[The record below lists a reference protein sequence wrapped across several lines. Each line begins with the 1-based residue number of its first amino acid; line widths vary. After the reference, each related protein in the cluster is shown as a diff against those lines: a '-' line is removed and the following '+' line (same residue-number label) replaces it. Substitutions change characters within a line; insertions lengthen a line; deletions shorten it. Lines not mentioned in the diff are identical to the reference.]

1 MKIDVEWQL
10 PDTRCRLVIENPF
23 VHPASSIEYPVSSIE
38 YPVSA
43 TYMQNDLFNIPVG
56 LFKTIILHTELA

>member
-23 VHPASSIEYPVSSIE
+23 VHPASSIEYPVS
-38 YPVSA
+38 A